1 MERDMS
7 TPRTPGYGQQG
18 QPTYASQGDGTPR
31 QEGDVREGG
40 DDALA
45 QSSPTDPDSDEKVIV
60 NEQRANK
67 TVNAP
72 SQTAANT
79 SEANSYDDEI
89 VDRADTGRIAEE

>member
-1 MERDMS
+1 MERDMNI
-7 TPRTPGYGQQG
+7 PRKPGYDQPG
-18 QPTYASQGDGTPR
+18 QPTYASQPDITPR
-31 QEGDVREGG
+31 KEGG
-40 DDALA
+40 DDALT
-45 QSSPTDPDSDEKVIV
+45 QSSPSDPDSDEKVIV